1 MTRRR
6 VAVLGAGIMGGST
19 ALHLAR
25 LGVPV
30 TVFDHEDAPFRGA
43 SRWNEGKIHLGFL
56 YAADPS
62 LDTARAVLPGGLEFK
77 DQVEAL
83 TAIALGPFT
92 TPGDDLYLV
101 HRDSVTSPQAV
112 SRYFAAVAEL
122 VRSHPEA
129 HRYLTA
135 ASRRGVEPLSSA
147 ELCDLADPSVVVA
160 GFRVPERS
168 VNTNRVADAFVDALD
183 GEPLVELRLGRHVT
197 GVAPA
202 GAGQDRWLVR
212 TTDRRAGDARAD
224 DDARAGDARDGGA
237 RAGDGP
243 FDAVVNALW
252 EGRPRVDRSVG
263 HRPDA
268 AEHHRYRVSLF
279 VRTATALESPS
290 AVLAVGAFGDV
301 KSYSERDFYLS
312 WYPTGLLARAE
323 AVDPPPVPVLSDGE
337 RQRIVTEVF
346 ASLGRVLPWVHG
358 IERAAS
364 EVRVEG
370 GWVYSQG
377 GGSLDDPVAAVHRR
391 NRLGVTRLG
400 SYFSV
405 DTGKY
410 SVAPTL
416 AARLARAVAEV

>member
-6 VAVLGAGIMGGST
+6 VAVLGAGIMGGSA

-30 TVFDHEDAPFRGA
+30 TVFDHENAPFRGA

-56 YAADPS
+56 YSADPT
-62 LDTARAVLPGGLEFK
+62 LDTARALLPGGLDFK

-83 TAIALGPFT
+83 TAIALGPVT
-92 TPGDDLYLV
+92 TPADDLYLV
-101 HRDSVTSPQAV
+101 HRDSVTPPDAAA
-112 SRYFAAVAEL
+112 RYFAAVAEL
-122 VRSHPEA
+122 VRSHPKA
-129 HRYLTA
+129 HRYLTD
-135 ASRRGVEPLSSA
+135 ASRTGVEPLSSS
-147 ELCDLADPSVVVA
+147 ELSDLADPSVVVA
-160 GFRVPERS
+160 GFRIPERS
-168 VNTNRVADAFVDALD
+168 VDTNRVADAFVDALD
-183 GEPLVELRLGRHVT
+183 GEPLVELCLGRHVT
-197 GVAPA
+197 GVAPV
-202 GAGQDRWLVR
+202 GERQDRWRVH
-212 TTDRRAGDARAD
+212 ASNG
-224 DDARAGDARDGGA
+224 RDGNG
-237 RAGDGP
+237 REDHGP

-252 EGRPRVDRSVG
+252 EGRPRIDCTVG
-263 HRPDA
+263 HRPDR

-290 AVLAVGAFGDV
+290 AVLAVGPFGDV

-312 WYPTGLLARAE
+312 WYPSGLLARAE
-323 AVDPPPVPVLSDGE
+323 AVDPPPVPTVSDRE
-337 RQRIVTEVF
+337 KQRIAREVF
-346 ASLGRVLPWVHG
+346 AALGDILPWVRS

-364 EVRVEG
+364 DVRVQG

-377 GGSLDDPVAAVHRR
+377 GGLLDDPVAAVHRR
-391 NRLGVTRLG
+391 NRLGITRLG

-416 AARLARAVAEV
+416 AERLARAVAET

>member
-1 MTRRR
+1 MTQRR
-6 VAVLGAGIMGGST
+6 VAVLGAGIMGSST

-30 TVFDHEDAPFRGA
+30 TVFDHENAPFRGA

-62 LDTARAVLPGGLEFK
+62 LATARAVLPGGLDFK
-77 DQVEAL
+77 DQVESL
-83 TAIALGPFT
+83 TAIALGPVT
-92 TPGDDLYLV
+92 TPADDLYLV
-101 HRDSVTSPQAV
+101 HRDSVTAPDAA

-122 VRSHPEA
+122 VRSHPQA
-129 HRYLTA
+129 HRYLTDV
-135 ASRRGVEPLSSA
+135 SRREVEPLSSA
-147 ELCDLADPSVVVA
+147 ELFDLADPSVVVA

-168 VNTNRVADAFVDALD
+168 VDTNRVAEAFVDALD
-183 GEPLVELRLGRHVT
+183 GEPLVELCLGRHVT

-202 GAGQDRWLVR
+202 GTRSDRWRVH
-212 TTDRRAGDARAD
+212 TTDG
-224 DDARAGDARDGGA
+224 RDGH
-237 RAGDGP
+237 GP

-252 EGRPRVDRSVG
+252 EGRPRIDRTVG
-263 HRPDA
+263 HRPDT

-279 VRTATALESPS
+279 VRTATAVESRN
-290 AVLAVGAFGDV
+290 AVVAVGAFGDV
-301 KSYSERDFYLS
+301 KTYSARDFYLS
-312 WYPTGLLARAE
+312 WYSTGLLARAE
-323 AVDPPPVPVLSDGE
+323 AIDPPPVPTLSD
-337 RQRIVTEVF
+337 RDRKRIATEVF
-346 ASLGRVLPWVHG
+346 AALGDVLPWVHS

-391 NRLGVTRLG
+391 NRLGISRLG

-416 AARLARAVAEV
+416 AEGLARAVAEV

>member
-56 YAADPS
+56 YAADPT
-62 LDTARAVLPGGLEFK
+62 LDTARAVLPGGLDFK

-83 TAIALGPFT
+83 TAIALGPVT

-101 HRDSVTSPQAV
+101 HRDSVTAPDAAA
-112 SRYFAAVAEL
+112 RYFAAVAEL
-122 VRSHPEA
+122 VRSHPDA
-129 HRYLTA
+129 HRYLTD
-135 ASRRGVEPLSSA
+135 ASRTRVEPLSSA
-147 ELCDLADPSVVVA
+147 ELFDLADPSVVVA

-168 VNTNRVADAFVDALD
+168 VDTNRVADAFVDALE
-183 GEPLVELRLGRHVT
+183 GERLVELRLGRHVT

-202 GAGQDRWLVR
+202 GEGRDRWRVH
-212 TTDRRAGDARAD
+212 TTDANHGD
-224 DDARAGDARDGGA
+224 GSH
-237 RAGDGP
+237 GDGP

-252 EGRPRVDRSVG
+252 EGRPRIDRTIG
-263 HRPDA
+263 HRPDT
-268 AEHHRYRVSLF
+268 AEYHRYRVSLF
-279 VRTATALESPS
+279 VRTAIALESQS
-290 AVLAVGAFGDV
+290 VVLAVGPFGDV
-301 KSYSERDFYLS
+301 KAYSDRDFYLS

-323 AVDPPPVPVLSDGE
+323 AVDPPPVPALSDRE
-337 RQRIVTEVF
+337 RKRISTEVF
-346 ASLGRVLPWVHG
+346 ATLGDILPWVRS

-364 EVRVEG
+364 EVSVQG

-391 NRLGVTRLG
+391 NRLGISRLG

-416 AARLARAVAEV
+416 AERLARAVAEV

>member
-30 TVFDHEDAPFRGA
+30 TVFDHENAPFRGA

-56 YAADPS
+56 YAADPT
-62 LDTARAVLPGGLEFK
+62 LDTARAVLPGGLDFK

-83 TAIALGPFT
+83 TAIALGPVT

-101 HRDSVTSPQAV
+101 HRDSVTAPDAM
-112 SRYFAAVAEL
+112 SRYFAAVAQL
-122 VRSHPEA
+122 VRSHPKA
-129 HRYLTA
+129 HRYLTD
-135 ASRRGVEPLSSA
+135 ASSRGVEPLSSA
-147 ELCDLADPSVVVA
+147 ELFDIADPSVVVA

-168 VNTNRVADAFVDALD
+168 DDTNRVADAFVDALD
-183 GEPLVELRLGRHVT
+183 GEPLVELCLGRHVT

-202 GAGQDRWLVR
+202 GERRDRWRLY
-212 TTDRRAGDARAD
+212 TTDG
-224 DDARAGDARDGGA
+224 RD
-237 RAGDGP
+237 GDGP

-252 EGRPRVDRSVG
+252 EGRPRIDRTVG

-268 AEHHRYRVSLF
+268 AEHPRYRVSLF

-301 KSYSERDFYLS
+301 KNYNGRDFYLS
-312 WYPTGLLARAE
+312 WYPAGLLARAE
-323 AVDPPPVPVLSDGE
+323 AVDPPPVPALSDGE
-337 RQRIVTEVF
+337 RTRIATQVF
-346 ASLGRVLPWVHG
+346 ATLGDVLPWVRG

-364 EVRVEG
+364 EVRVQG

-391 NRLGVTRLG
+391 NRLGITRLG

-416 AARLARAVAEV
+416 AGRLARAVADV

>member
-6 VAVLGAGIMGGST
+6 VAVLGAGIMGAST

-30 TVFDHEDAPFRGA
+30 TVFDHENAPFRGA

-56 YAADPS
+56 YAADPT
-62 LDTARAVLPGGLEFK
+62 LDTARAVLPGGLDFK

-83 TAIALGPFT
+83 TAIALDPVT
-92 TPGDDLYLV
+92 TRADDIYLV
-101 HRDSVTSPQAV
+101 HRDSVTAPDAA
-112 SRYFAAVAEL
+112 SRYFSAVAEL
-122 VRSHPEA
+122 VRSHPHA
-129 HRYLTA
+129 HRYLTD

-147 ELCDLADPSVVVA
+147 ELFDLADPAVVVA

-168 VNTNRVADAFVDALD
+168 VDTNRVADAFVDALE
-183 GEPLVELRLGRHVT
+183 GEPLVELCLCRHVT

-202 GAGQDRWLVR
+202 GERPDRWRVH
-212 TTDRRAGDARAD
+212 TTSGRDGDGPD
-224 DDARAGDARDGGA
+224 SDARDGDG
-237 RAGDGP
+237 RDGDGP

-252 EGRPRVDRSVG
+252 EGRPRIDRTVG

-279 VRTATALESPS
+279 VRTATALESRS

-312 WYPTGLLARAE
+312 WYPAGLLARAD
-323 AVDPPPVPVLSDGE
+323 AVDPPPVPALGDRE
-337 RQRIVTEVF
+337 RKRIATEVF
-346 ASLGRVLPWVHG
+346 AALGDVLPWVRN
-358 IERAAS
+358 IERAPS
-364 EVRVEG
+364 EVRVQG

-391 NRLGVTRLG
+391 NRLGISRLG

-416 AARLARAVAEV
+416 AERLARAVAEV

>member
-6 VAVLGAGIMGGST
+6 VAVLGAGIMGSST

-30 TVFDHEDAPFRGA
+30 TMFDHEDAPFRGA

-56 YAADPS
+56 YAADPT
-62 LDTARAVLPGGLEFK
+62 LDTARAVLPGGLDFK
-77 DQVEAL
+77 DQVEVL
-83 TAIALGPFT
+83 TAIALGPVT

-101 HRDSVTSPQAV
+101 HRDSVTAPDSVA
-112 SRYFAAVAEL
+112 RYFAAVAEL
-122 VRSHPEA
+122 VRSLPKA
-129 HRYLTA
+129 RRYLTDV
-135 ASRRGVEPLSSA
+135 SRRSVEPLSST
-147 ELCDLADPSVVVA
+147 ELADLADPSVVVA

-168 VNTNRVADAFVDALD
+168 VDTNRVADAFVDALD

-197 GVAPA
+197 GVETVDDRN
-202 GAGQDRWLVR
+202 DRWRVH
-212 TTDRRAGDARAD
+212 TTSG
-224 DDARAGDARDGGA
+224 RDGNGHDGDE
-237 RAGDGP
+237 RGDDEPDHDGP
-243 FDAVVNALW
+243 FDAIVNALW
-252 EGRPRVDRSVG
+252 EGRPRIDRTVG
-263 HRPDA
+263 HRPDW

-279 VRTATALESPS
+279 VRTATALEPRS
-290 AVLAVGAFGDV
+290 AVLAVGPFGDV

-312 WYPTGLLARAE
+312 WYPTGLLAHAE
-323 AVDPPPVPVLSDGE
+323 AVDPPAVPALSD
-337 RQRIVTEVF
+337 RARNRIATEVF
-346 ASLGRVLPWVHG
+346 AALGDVMPWVRS

-364 EVRVEG
+364 EVRVQG

-391 NRLGVTRLG
+391 NRLGISRLG

-416 AARLARAVAEV
+416 AERLARAVADV

>member
-25 LGVPV
+25 LGIPV

-56 YAADPS
+56 YGADPT
-62 LDTARAVLPGGLEFK
+62 LDTARAVLPGGLDFK

-83 TAIALGPFT
+83 TGIALGPVT
-92 TPGDDLYLV
+92 TPADDLYLV
-101 HRDSVTSPQAV
+101 HRDSVTAPEAV
-112 SRYFAAVAEL
+112 SRYYAAVAEL

-129 HRYLTA
+129 HRYLTD
-135 ASRRGVEPLSSA
+135 ASRRGVELLSPA
-147 ELCDLADPSVVVA
+147 ELFDLADPSVVVA

-202 GAGQDRWLVR
+202 GEDPDRWVVH
-212 TTDRRAGDARAD
+212 TTDG
-224 DDARAGDARDGGA
+224 RDGDG
-237 RAGDGP
+237 RDGDGP
-243 FDAVVNALW
+243 FGAVVNALW
-252 EGRPRVDRSVG
+252 EGRPRIDRTVG
-263 HRPDA
+263 HRPDV

-290 AVLAVGAFGDV
+290 AVVAVGAFGDV
-301 KSYSERDFYLS
+301 KTYSGRDFYLS
-312 WYPTGLLARAE
+312 WYATGLLARAE
-323 AVDPPPVPVLSDGE
+323 AVDPPPVPALSDSE
-337 RQRIVTEVF
+337 KKRIATQVF
-346 ASLGRVLPWVHG
+346 AALGDVLPWVRG
-358 IERAAS
+358 IELAAS

-377 GGSLDDPVAAVHRR
+377 GGSLDDPIAAVHRR
-391 NRLGVTRLG
+391 NRLGITRLG

-416 AARLARAVAEV
+416 AERLARAIAETV

>member
-1 MTRRR
+1 MTRGR

-56 YAADPS
+56 YAADPT
-62 LDTARAVLPGGLEFK
+62 LDTARAVLPGGLDFK
-77 DQVEAL
+77 DQVESL
-83 TAIALGPFT
+83 TAIALGPVT
-92 TPGDDLYLV
+92 TPADDLYLV
-101 HRDSVTSPQAV
+101 HRDSVTAPDAAA
-112 SRYFAAVAEL
+112 RYFAAVGEL

-129 HRYLTA
+129 HRYLTD
-135 ASRRGVEPLSSA
+135 ASRALVEPLSSA
-147 ELCDLADPSVVVA
+147 ELSDVADPSVVVA

-168 VNTNRVADAFVDALD
+168 VNTNRVADAFVDAL
-183 GEPLVELRLGRHVT
+183 EAESLIELSLGRRVT

-202 GAGQDRWLVR
+202 VEDSDRWLVH
-212 TTDRRAGDARAD
+212 TTDG
-224 DDARAGDARDGGA
+224 RD
-237 RAGDGP
+237 GDGP

-252 EGRPRVDRSVG
+252 EGRPHIDRTVG
-263 HRPDA
+263 HRPDV

-279 VRTATALESPS
+279 VRTATALEVPS

-301 KSYSERDFYLS
+301 KTYSGRDFYLS
-312 WYPTGLLARAE
+312 WYSTGLLARAE
-323 AVDPPPVPVLSDGE
+323 SVDPPPVPALRDGD
-337 RQRIVTEVF
+337 RKRITTEVF
-346 ASLGRVLPWVHG
+346 TALGDVLPWVRG

-364 EVRVEG
+364 EVRVQG

-391 NRLGVTRLG
+391 NRLGMTRRG

-416 AARLARAVAEV
+416 AEQLARAVAGV

>member
-56 YAADPS
+56 YAADPT
-62 LDTARAVLPGGLEFK
+62 LDTARAVLPGGLDFK
-77 DQVEAL
+77 HQVETL
-83 TAIALGPFT
+83 TAITLGPVT
-92 TPGDDLYLV
+92 TPEDDLYLV
-101 HRDSVTSPQAV
+101 HRDSVTAPEAAAS
-112 SRYFAAVAEL
+112 YFAAVAEL
-122 VRSHPEA
+122 VRSHPDA
-129 HRYLTA
+129 HRYLTD
-135 ASRRGVEPLSSA
+135 ASRSGVEPLSSA
-147 ELCDLADPSVVVA
+147 ELSDLADPSVVVA

-183 GEPLVELRLGRHVT
+183 GESLVELRLGRHVT
-197 GVAPA
+197 AVAPA
-202 GAGQDRWLVR
+202 GEGADRWLVH
-212 TTDRRAGDARAD
+212 TTDRRE
-224 DDARAGDARDGGA
+224 
-237 RAGDGP
+237 GDGP

-252 EGRPRVDRSVG
+252 EGRPRIDRTVG

-268 AEHHRYRVSLF
+268 AEYHRYRVSLF
-279 VRTATALESPS
+279 VRTATAVESPS

-301 KSYSERDFYLS
+301 KTYSRRDFYLS

-323 AVDPPPVPVLSDGE
+323 AVAPPPVPALSDGE
-337 RQRIVTEVF
+337 RKRITAEVF
-346 ASLGRVLPWVHG
+346 AALGEILPCVRG
-358 IERAAS
+358 IARAAS
-364 EVRVEG
+364 EVLVQG

-377 GGSLDDPVAAVHRR
+377 GGSLDDPAAAVHRR
-391 NRLGVTRLG
+391 HRLGITRLG

-416 AARLARAVAEV
+416 AERLARAVADV

>member
-1 MTRRR
+1 MTRR

-30 TVFDHEDAPFRGA
+30 TVFDHEDAPFCGA

-56 YAADPS
+56 YAADPT
-62 LDTARAVLPGGLEFK
+62 LDTARAVLPGGLDFK

-83 TAIALGPFT
+83 TSIALGPVT

-101 HRDSVTSPQAV
+101 HRDSVTAPDAA

-129 HRYLTA
+129 HRYLKD
-135 ASRRGVEPLSSA
+135 ASRTRVEPLSSA
-147 ELCDLADPSVVVA
+147 ELSDLADPSVVVA
-160 GFRVPERS
+160 GFRVQERS
-168 VNTNRVADAFVDALD
+168 VDTNRVADAFVDALE
-183 GEPLVELRLGRHVT
+183 GEPLVELGLGRHVT

-202 GAGQDRWLVR
+202 GEGRDRWRVH
-212 TTDRRAGDARAD
+212 TAD
-224 DDARAGDARDGGA
+224 GRD
-237 RAGDGP
+237 GDGP

-252 EGRPRVDRSVG
+252 EGRPRIDRTVG

-268 AEHHRYRVSLF
+268 SEHHRYRVSLF

-301 KSYSERDFYLS
+301 KAYSERDFYLS

-323 AVDPPPVPVLSDGE
+323 AVDPPPVPALSDHE
-337 RQRIVTEVF
+337 RKRIATEVF
-346 ASLGRVLPWVHG
+346 AALGDILPWVRS
-358 IERAAS
+358 IERDAS
-364 EVRVEG
+364 EVRVQG

-391 NRLGVTRLG
+391 NRLGITRLG

-416 AARLARAVAEV
+416 AERLARAVAEV